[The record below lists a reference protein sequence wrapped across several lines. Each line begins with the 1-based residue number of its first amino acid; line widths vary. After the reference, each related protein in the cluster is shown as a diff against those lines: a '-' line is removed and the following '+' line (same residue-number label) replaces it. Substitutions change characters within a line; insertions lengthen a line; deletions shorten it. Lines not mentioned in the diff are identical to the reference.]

1 MKKLSLKK
9 IFLKKKTDRIIIFII
24 SFIFIY
30 SLLASGLTTK
40 KYNLSEGDIAKVDIK
55 APREAKDEL
64 STQTKI
70 QQAVDAVPI
79 QYNKKPEVKTE
90 SLNKLNDFFSKVNQL
105 RASQLDEKSK
115 LKKLKSEGNINL
127 NDEDYLSIIGLN
139 EDEAK
144 QLQDFLQKTIADMY
158 DNNNISDNTQKDNQ
172 ADIKKA
178 QQSILLKVST
188 SNFNKNL
195 RQLATDVG
203 FSLISPNFF
212 YDKEKT
218 EELRKEAEKK
228 VLPVMIKKDQTIV
241 KEGEPVTKY
250 QIKMLDDL
258 GLLDDSPYFQW
269 HIYFPLALLVL
280 LILTIQWVY
289 LYKYSRKIYKNTKML
304 VMIDTLSCLSVL
316 LSRTIDLA
324 SPFLIPLTFVPMIMT
339 LLLDDKVSLAVNV
352 LNCVFIS
359 AAVEFS
365 PDITIVA
372 LVNAVMGATILK
384 KMQQRND
391 ILFAS
396 LYMLVINGILTFSM
410 GFLLSNNML
419 DIAKKGIFAGIASI
433 TSGILVIGFLPL
445 FEGVFNIVTTI
456 KLLELSNPNNALLKR
471 LLIEAP
477 GTYHHSILV
486 GNLAEVAAE
495 KVGGN
500 PLLARVAAYYH
511 DIGKI
516 KRPYFFKE
524 NQVGKD
530 NPHNKLTPNLSTLII
545 ISHVKDGAEMA
556 DEYNL
561 PKIIKDIIEQHHGTS
576 LVKYFYLTMK
586 NSCKD
591 PEDVNEDEFRYP
603 GPIPETKEAGII
615 MLADGVEA
623 AVRSINDTDK
633 GRIQGMVDN
642 IIKDRLDAGQLDNCD
657 LTLKD
662 INKIKNEFFKVLV
675 GIYHHRIEYPSDK
688 FSDKVMN
695 KLKQEDKK

>member
-1 MKKLSLKK
+1 MKKLSFKK
-9 IFLKKKTDRIIIFII
+9 IFLKKKTSRIIIFIM
-24 SFIFIY
+24 SFVFIY

-40 KYNLSEGDIAKVDIK
+40 KYNLKEGDIAKVDIK
-55 APREAKDEL
+55 APREIKDEL
-64 STQTKI
+64 STETRI

-79 QYNKKPEVKTE
+79 QYNKKPEIKTE
-90 SLNKLNDFFSKVNQL
+90 SINKLNDFFSKVSQI
-105 RASQLDEKSK
+105 RDSQLDEKGK
-115 LKKLKSEGNINL
+115 LQKLKSENNIGL
-127 NDEDYLSIIGLN
+127 SDDDYLAVIALSKDN
-139 EDEAK
+139 AK

-172 ADIKKA
+172 DDIKKA

-188 SNFNKNL
+188 SNLDKNL
-195 RQLATDVG
+195 RELATDIG
-203 FSLISPNFF
+203 FSQISPNFF
-212 YDKEKT
+212 YDKDKT
-218 EELRKEAEKK
+218 DELRKEAEKK
-228 VLPVMIKKDQTIV
+228 VLPVMIKKDQTVV

-250 QIKMLDDL
+250 QIKILKDL
-258 GLLDDSPYFQW
+258 GLLNNSPYFQW
-269 HIYFPLALLVL
+269 HIYFPLALLTL
-280 LILTIQWVY
+280 LILAIQWTY
-289 LYKYSRKIYKNTKML
+289 LYRYHRKIYEDDKML
-304 VMIDTLSCLSVL
+304 IMVNTLSFLSIL

-324 SPFLIPLTFVPMIMT
+324 SPFLIPLAFGPMIMT
-339 LLLDDKVSLAVNV
+339 LLLNHKVSLALNV
-352 LNCVFIS
+352 LNCIFIS

-365 PDITIVA
+365 PDITILA
-372 LVNAVMGATILK
+372 LLNAVVGASILK

-396 LYMLVINGILTFSM
+396 LYMLIINVILTFSM
-410 GFLLSNNML
+410 GFLLSNNIL
-419 DIAKKGIFAGIASI
+419 DVAKKGAFAGIASI
-433 TSGILVIGFLPL
+433 ISGILVIGFLPL
-445 FEGVFNIVTTI
+445 FESVFGIVTTI
-456 KLLELSNPNNALLKR
+456 KLLELSNPNNPLLKR

-524 NQVGKD
+524 NQLGKD

-556 DEYNL
+556 DEYKL

-586 NSCKD
+586 NSSRD
-591 PEDVNEDEFRYP
+591 PEDVNEEEFKYP

-623 AVRSINDTDK
+623 AVRSIGETDK
-633 GRIQGMVDN
+633 GKIQGMVNN
-642 IIKDRLDAGQLDNCD
+642 IIKDRLDTGQLDNCD

-662 INKIKNEFFKVLV
+662 INKIKNAFFKVLV

>member
-9 IFLKKKTDRIIIFII
+9 IFLKKKTSRIIIFII
-24 SFIFIY
+24 SFVFIY
-30 SLLASGLTTK
+30 SLLASGFTTQ
-40 KYNLSEGDIAKVDIK
+40 KYNLTEGDIAKVDIK
-55 APREAKDEL
+55 SPREVKDEL
-64 STQTKI
+64 STETRI

-79 QYNKKPEVKTE
+79 QYNKNPEVKTE
-90 SLNKLNDFFSKVNQL
+90 SINKLNDFFSKVSQI
-105 RASQLDEKSK
+105 RDSQLDEKGK
-115 LKKLKSEGNINL
+115 LQKLKSENNIGL
-127 NDEDYLSIIGLN
+127 SDDDYLAVLGLGK
-139 EDEAK
+139 DDAK
-144 QLQDFLQKTIADMY
+144 QLQDFLQKTIAGMY
-158 DNNNISDNTQKDNQ
+158 DDNNISDNTQKDNQ
-172 ADIKKA
+172 GDIKKA

-188 SNFNKNL
+188 SNLNKNL
-195 RQLATDVG
+195 RELATDIG
-203 FSLISPNFF
+203 FSQISPNFF
-212 YDKEKT
+212 YDKDKT
-218 EELRKEAEKK
+218 DELRKEAEKK
-228 VLPVMIKKDQTIV
+228 VLPIMIKKDQTIV

-250 QIKMLDDL
+250 QIKILKDL
-258 GLLDDSPYFQW
+258 GLLNNSPYFQW
-269 HIYFPLALLVL
+269 HIYFPLALLTL
-280 LILTIQWVY
+280 LILAIQWIY
-289 LYKYSRKIYKNTKML
+289 LYRYHRKIYEDDKML
-304 VMIDTLSCLSVL
+304 IMVNTLSFLSIL

-324 SPFLIPLTFVPMIMT
+324 SPFLIPLAFGPMIMT
-339 LLLDDKVSLAVNV
+339 LLLDHKVSLALNV

-365 PDITIVA
+365 PDITILA
-372 LVNAVMGATILK
+372 LLNTVVGATILK

-396 LYMLVINGILTFSM
+396 LYMLIINVILTFSM
-410 GFLLSNNML
+410 GFLLSNNIL
-419 DIAKKGIFAGIASI
+419 DVAKKGAFAGIASI
-433 TSGILVIGFLPL
+433 ISGILVIGFLPL
-445 FEGVFNIVTTI
+445 FEGVFSIVTTI
-456 KLLELSNPNNALLKR
+456 KLLELSNPNNPLLKR

-524 NQVGKD
+524 NQLGKD

-545 ISHVKDGAEMA
+545 ISHVKDGIEMA
-556 DEYNL
+556 DEYKL
-561 PKIIKDIIEQHHGTS
+561 PKLIKDIIEQHHGTS

-586 NSCKD
+586 NLSKD
-591 PEDVNEDEFRYP
+591 PEDVNEEEFKYP

-623 AVRSINDTDK
+623 AVRSIGETDK
-633 GRIQGMVDN
+633 GKIQGMVNN
-642 IIKDRLDAGQLDNCD
+642 IIKDRLDTGQLDNCD

-662 INKIKNEFFKVLV
+662 INKIKNAFFKVLV

-688 FSDKVMN
+688 FMN